1 LKGKTTFSGQ
11 VYFIYLPETM
21 IFGTGTDI
29 IEIKRIESSVARTD
43 AFVNKIFTEAEQ
55 AYCKAQKAGIF
66 QSYAAR
72 YAAKEAFFKALGTG
86 YRYGLAFKEIEVK
99 NNMLGKP
106 EVLVHGKVKVFVQEH
121 KITRIHLSLS
131 HVKEMAIAFVVLEK

>member
-1 LKGKTTFSGQ
+1 
-11 VYFIYLPETM
+11 M

-29 IEIKRIESSVARTD
+29 IEIRRIENSIARND
-43 AFVNKIFTEAEQ
+43 AFVNKIFTEVEQ

-72 YAAKEAFFKALGTG
+72 YAAKEAVFKALGTG
-86 YRYGLAFKEIEVK
+86 YRYGMAFREIEVK
-99 NNMLGKP
+99 NDKLGKP
-106 EVLVHGKVKVFVQEH
+106 EVMVHGKVKAFVDEQ

-131 HVKEMAIAFVVLEK
+131 HVKEMALAFVVLER

>member
-1 LKGKTTFSGQ
+1 
-11 VYFIYLPETM
+11 M

-29 IEIKRIESSVARTD
+29 IEIKRIESSIARSE

-72 YAAKEAFFKALGTG
+72 YAAKEAVFKALGTG
-86 YRYGLAFKEIEVK
+86 YRYGMAFREIEVK
-99 NNMLGKP
+99 NNKLGKP
-106 EVLVHGKVKVFVQEH
+106 EVMVYGKVKAFVNEQR
-121 KITRIHLSLS
+121 ITCIHLSLS
-131 HVKEMAIAFVVLEK
+131 HIKEMALAFVVLEK